1 MERHGYR
8 AAKSPTYKSWCKM
21 RERCNNPNTN
31 RAKSYFLKGITYDPR
46 WDSFLCFVEDMG
58 ERPENTSLDRIDNS
72 KGYFKENCR
81 WATRIQQ
88 GRNTSRN
95 VFYSINGINYC
106 QEEAKNVLGWTIKKL
121 RYMRELNRLPENVFF
136 VNQIIQ

>member
-1 MERHGYR
+1 MERHGYK

-21 RERCNNPNTN
+21 RERCTNPKNN

-58 ERPENTSLDRIDNS
+58 ERPANTSLDRIDNS

-81 WATRIQQ
+81 WATALEQS
-88 GRNTSRN
+88 RNTSRN

-106 QEEAKNVLGWTIKKL
+106 QEEAKIVLGCTIKKL
-121 RYMRELNRLPENVFF
+121 RYMRAFNRLPENVVFI
-136 VNQIIQ
+136 NQLT